1 MRNRLK
7 LGILGAC
14 IVLLGFVNCK
24 KDVCAE
30 GATAYFGTE
39 DGYEW
44 NLGEKSPMG
53 FYLECDE
60 GNLKEVELIITYDP
74 EILEFTSQN
83 EDGVTVLSEGKIS
96 L

>member
-7 LGILGAC
+7 FGILGAC
-14 IVLLGFVNCK
+14 LVLLGFVNCK

-44 NLGEKSPMG
+44 NL
-53 FYLECDE
+53 C
-60 GNLKEVELIITYDP
+60 LIQYI
-74 EILEFTSQN
+74 IKKL
-83 EDGVTVLSEGKIS
+83 
-96 L
+96 